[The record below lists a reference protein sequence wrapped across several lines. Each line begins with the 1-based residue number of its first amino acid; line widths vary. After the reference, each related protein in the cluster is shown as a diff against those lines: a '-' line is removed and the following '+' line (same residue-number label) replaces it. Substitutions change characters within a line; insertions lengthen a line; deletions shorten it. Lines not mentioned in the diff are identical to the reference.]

1 MIWNIQI
8 GITDKKQKTK
18 DNIYM
23 TDKQLEYLANKVA
36 NLVIDA
42 LEEKQK
48 EWDTDLVQELKTF
61 EAPIYNNAEE
71 KLLTELAEAM
81 TALDYNLKIENYPRC
96 AELKADILQIEK
108 QLKQI

>member
-1 MIWNIQI
+1 
-8 GITDKKQKTK
+8 
-18 DNIYM
+18 M

-81 TALDYNLKIENYPRC
+81 TALDYNLKLENYTRC
-96 AELKADILQIEK
+96 SELQKEILQIEN
-108 QLKQI
+108 QLKQF